1 MSEIAYA
8 KGINYSLSDG
18 LPRIY
23 TLKPH
28 FMADLKIFSKN
39 GTKECFNSDILNEF
53 ESTRGKVD
61 VQLETENL
69 NLN

>member
-1 MSEIAYA
+1 MV
-8 KGINYSLSDG
+8 
-18 LPRIY
+18 
-23 TLKPH
+23 
-28 FMADLKIFSKN
+28 DLKIFSKN
-39 GTKECFNSDILNEF
+39 GTEERFNSDILNDF